1 MAGSVRLSENGM
13 AELSVAQRAVLAQ
26 MVERLPDRTLKTLSL
41 AVAQMPGDK
50 ARALSQMLA
59 EEGVDR
65 KRRAVAFAPMM
76 PLFAPRRDGVEGLA
90 FPSAVLPRLWKAA
103 SATAPELLTTLD
115 DIRLREDDPKVVAVA
130 DRYCIAASGVIRDKA
145 DVIWPPTPGQQAERD
160 AGLASLA
167 QCFDLAVLARRA
179 LKSLPHWILRPTPDQ
194 LAELRLLIRD
204 ASEITPDGG
213 PRMLEILFAHLADA
227 SLVLRL
233 VVHSSRS
240 ASKEGVL
247 SGSEMAVFVNR
258 LLAEVEARVARI
270 GAFKPAAGVDPG
282 PQIKADITWCAET
295 LAELDL
301 TLQLDPNGEWGAA
314 ARDART
320 RINRG
325 LSNTLKSTGKALDR
339 VLPLKRVKTAGRM
352 TRETA
357 DLDPVPPE
365 AVQTAIALLT
375 LVGAMRTAAQ
385 IFGIESQRSQLVQ
398 SAIDRITTFVDLTIE
413 AVNGGEVEDEGRVLA
428 HVETLAKLLLLIDAT
443 EPARTVRRR
452 AAAAGSLARTA

>member
-1 MAGSVRLSENGM
+1 M

-26 MVERLPDRTLKTLSL
+26 MVERLPDRTLKTLSQ

-76 PLFAPRRDGVEGLA
+76 PLFVPRGDGVEGLR

-103 SATAPELLTTLD
+103 SATAPELLTKLD
-115 DIRLREDDPKVVAVA
+115 DIRLREDDPQVVAVA
-130 DRYCIAASGVIRDKA
+130 NRYCIAASGVIRDKP
-145 DVIWPPTPGQQAERD
+145 DVIWPPSPGQEAERD
-160 AGLASLA
+160 AGLTELA
-167 QCFDLAVLARRA
+167 RCFDLAVLARRA
-179 LKSLPHWILRPTPDQ
+179 LKSLPHWILRPTPDE

-204 ASEITPDGG
+204 AGEITPDGG

-240 ASKEGVL
+240 SDKEGVL
-247 SGSEMAVFVNR
+247 SGSEMAIFVNR

-270 GAFKPAAGVDPG
+270 GAFRPTANVDPG

-295 LAELDL
+295 LAELDM
-301 TLQLDPNGEWGAA
+301 TLQLDPNGEWGTT
-314 ARDART
+314 AREARA
-320 RINRG
+320 RINRD
-325 LSNTLKSTGKALDR
+325 LSNTLKSTDKALDR

-352 TRETA
+352 TREAA
-357 DLDPVPPE
+357 DLENPVAPE
-365 AVQTAIALLT
+365 VVQTAIALLT

-413 AVNGGEVEDEGRVLA
+413 AVNAGEAEDEDRALA
-428 HVETLAKLLLLIDAT
+428 HVETLARLLLLIDAT

>member
-1 MAGSVRLSENGM
+1 M

-50 ARALSQMLA
+50 ARALAQMLG

-65 KRRAVAFAPMM
+65 KRRAFAFAPMM
-76 PLFAPRRDGVEGLA
+76 PLFAPRLDGVEGLT
-90 FPSAVLPRLWKAA
+90 FPTAILPRLWKAA
-103 SATAPELLTTLD
+103 SATAPELLHTLD

-130 DRYCIAASGVIRDKA
+130 DRYCIAASGVIRDKP
-145 DVIWPPTPGQQAERD
+145 DVIWPRSAGPDAARD
-160 AGLASLA
+160 MGLTELA
-167 QCFDLAVLARRA
+167 RCFDLAVLARRA

-204 ASEITPDGG
+204 AGEITPDGG

-240 ASKEGVL
+240 SDKEGVL

-258 LLAEVEARVARI
+258 LLAEVESRVARI
-270 GAFKPAAGVDPG
+270 G

-295 LAELDL
+295 LAELDM
-301 TLQLDPNGEWGAA
+301 TLQLDPNGEWGTT
-314 ARDART
+314 ARDARA

-325 LSNTLKSTGKALDR
+325 LSNTLKSTDKALDR
-339 VLPLKRVKTAGRM
+339 ILPLKRVKTAGRM
-352 TRETA
+352 TREAA
-357 DLDPVPPE
+357 DLEQPIAPE
-365 AVQTAIALLT
+365 AIQTAIALLT
-375 LVGAMRTAAQ
+375 LVGAIRTAAQ

-398 SAIDRITTFVDLTIE
+398 SAIDRITTFVDLTVE
-413 AVNGGEVEDEGRVLA
+413 AVNGGEVEDEARVLA
-428 HVETLAKLLLLIDAT
+428 HVETLAKLLLLIDAA

>member
-1 MAGSVRLSENGM
+1 M

-65 KRRAVAFAPMM
+65 KRRAVAFAPML
-76 PLFAPRRDGVEGLA
+76 PLFAPRRDGVEGLT
-90 FPSAVLPRLWKAA
+90 FPAAILPRLWKAA
-103 SATAPELLTTLD
+103 SATAPNLLTTLD
-115 DIRLREDDPKVVAVA
+115 DIRLREDDPTVVAVA
-130 DRYCIAASGVIRDKA
+130 DRFCVAASGVIRDKA
-145 DVIWPPTPGQQAERD
+145 DVIWPAVSGREAERD
-160 AGLASLA
+160 AGLVELSR
-167 QCFDLAVLARRA
+167 CFDLAVLARRA

-194 LAELRLLIRD
+194 QAELRLLIRD
-204 ASEITPDGG
+204 AGEITPDGG

-240 ASKEGVL
+240 SDKEGVL

-270 GAFKPAAGVDPG
+270 GAFKPAAGSDPG
-282 PQIKADITWCAET
+282 PQIKADIAWCAET
-295 LAELDL
+295 LAELDM
-301 TLQLDPNGEWGAA
+301 TLQLDPNGEWGKT
-314 ARDART
+314 ARDARA

-325 LSNTLKSTGKALDR
+325 LSATLKSTDKALDK
-339 VLPLKRVKTAGRM
+339 VLPLQRVQTAGRM
-352 TRETA
+352 TREA
-357 DLDPVPPE
+357 PDLDQAVAPE
-365 AVQTAIALLT
+365 AIQTAVALLT

-385 IFGIESQRSQLVQ
+385 IFGIEGQRSQLVQ
-398 SAIDRITTFVDLTIE
+398 SVIDRITSFVDLTIE
-413 AVNGGEVEDEGRVLA
+413 AVNAGDLADETRVLG

-443 EPARTVRRR
+443 EQARTARRR
-452 AAAAGSLARTA
+452 AAAAGPLARTA

>member
-1 MAGSVRLSENGM
+1 M

-50 ARALSQMLA
+50 ARALAQMLG

-65 KRRAVAFAPMM
+65 KRRAFAFAPMM
-76 PLFAPRRDGVEGLA
+76 PLFAPRLDGVEGLT
-90 FPSAVLPRLWKAA
+90 FPTAILPRLWKAA
-103 SATAPELLTTLD
+103 SATAPELLHTLD

-130 DRYCIAASGVIRDKA
+130 DRYCIAASGVIRDKP
-145 DVIWPPTPGQQAERD
+145 DVIWPRSAGPDAARD
-160 AGLASLA
+160 MGLTELA
-167 QCFDLAVLARRA
+167 RCFDLAVLARRA

-204 ASEITPDGG
+204 AGEITPDGG

-240 ASKEGVL
+240 SDKEGVL

-258 LLAEVEARVARI
+258 LLAEVESRVARI
-270 GAFKPAAGVDPG
+270 GAFRPSADVDPG

-295 LAELDL
+295 LAELDM
-301 TLQLDPNGEWGAA
+301 TLQLDPNGEWGTT
-314 ARDART
+314 ARDARA

-325 LSNTLKSTGKALDR
+325 LSNTLKSTDKALDR
-339 VLPLKRVKTAGRM
+339 ILPLKRVKTAGRM
-352 TRETA
+352 TREAA
-357 DLDPVPPE
+357 DLEQPIAPE
-365 AVQTAIALLT
+365 AIQTAIALLT
-375 LVGAMRTAAQ
+375 LVGAIRTAAQ

-398 SAIDRITTFVDLTIE
+398 SAIDRITTFVDLTVE
-413 AVNGGEVEDEGRVLA
+413 AVNGGEVEDEARVLA
-428 HVETLAKLLLLIDAT
+428 HVETLAKLLLLIDAA

>member
-1 MAGSVRLSENGM
+1 M

-41 AVAQMPGDK
+41 AVAQMPGER
-50 ARALSQMLA
+50 ARALSHMLA

-76 PLFAPRRDGVEGLA
+76 PLFTSRRDGVEGLT

-103 SATAPELLTTLD
+103 SATAPDLLTTLD

-130 DRYCIAASGVIRDKA
+130 DRYCVAASGMIRDKA
-145 DVIWPPTPGQQAERD
+145 DVIWPVTPGKEAERE
-160 AGLASLA
+160 AGLTELA
-167 QCFDLAVLARRA
+167 RCFDLAVLARRA

-204 ASEITPDGG
+204 AGEVTPDGG

-240 ASKEGVL
+240 ASQEGVL

-270 GAFKPAAGVDPG
+270 GTFKPAAGVDPG
-282 PQIKADITWCAET
+282 PQIKADIAWCAET
-295 LAELDL
+295 LAELDM
-301 TLQLDPNGEWGAA
+301 TLQLDPNGEWGKA
-314 ARDART
+314 ARDARA

-325 LSNTLKSTGKALDR
+325 LSNTLRSTDKALDR
-339 VLPLKRVKTAGRM
+339 VLPVTRVKTAGRM
-352 TRETA
+352 TREA
-357 DLDPVPPE
+357 PDLEQSIAPD
-365 AVQTAIALLT
+365 AVQTVTALLN
-375 LVGAMRTAAQ
+375 LVGAMRAAAQ

-398 SAIDRITTFVDLTIE
+398 SVIDRITTFVDLTIE
-413 AVNGGEVEDEGRVLA
+413 AVNAGEVEDEGRVLA
-428 HVETLAKLLLLIDAT
+428 HVETLAKFLLLIEAT

-452 AAAAGSLARTA
+452 AAAAGSLSRTA

>member
-1 MAGSVRLSENGM
+1 M

>member
-1 MAGSVRLSENGM
+1 M
-13 AELSVAQRAVLAQ
+13 AELSVAQSAVLAQ

-41 AVAQMPGDK
+41 AVAQMPGEK
-50 ARALSQMLA
+50 ARALSRMLA

-76 PLFAPRRDGVEGLA
+76 PLFAPRADGVEGLT
-90 FPSAVLPRLWKAA
+90 FPSAVLPRLWKAVT
-103 SATAPELLTTLD
+103 ATAPELLTTLD

-130 DRYCIAASGVIRDKA
+130 DRFCVAASGVIRDKA
-145 DVIWPPTPGQQAERD
+145 DVIWPAVTGQEAKRE
-160 AGLASLA
+160 AGLIDLA
-167 QCFDLAVLARRA
+167 RCFDLAVLSRRA

-204 ASEITPDGG
+204 AGEVTPDGG

-240 ASKEGVL
+240 SDKEGVL
-247 SGSEMAVFVNR
+247 SGSEMAVFVDR

-270 GAFKPAAGVDPG
+270 GAFRPSAGVDPG
-282 PQIKADITWCAET
+282 PQIKADIAWCAET
-295 LAELDL
+295 LAELDM
-301 TLQLDPNGEWGAA
+301 TLQLDPNGEWGKT

-325 LSNTLKSTGKALDR
+325 LSTTLKSTDRALDK
-339 VLPLKRVKTAGRM
+339 VLPMKRVQTAGRM
-352 TRETA
+352 TREA
-357 DLDPVPPE
+357 PDLDQAVSPE
-365 AVQTAIALLT
+365 AIQTAVALMT

-385 IFGIESQRSQLVQ
+385 VFGIEGQRSQLVQ
-398 SAIDRITTFVDLTIE
+398 SVIDRITGFVDLTIE
-413 AVNGGEVEDEGRVLA
+413 AVNAGDAPDEARVLG
-428 HVETLAKLLLLIDAT
+428 HIETLARLLLLIDAT
-443 EPARTVRRR
+443 DPARTVRRR
-452 AAAAGSLARTA
+452 AAAAGALARTA